1 MTEIQPPQET
11 SAPQET
17 SPPQPRTPPGSAGSA
32 PPSPSVGRLV
42 AVDLARALAVFG
54 MYVVHIGP
62 RLSATDG
69 VDSWVR
75 YLADGRSSV
84 LFATLAGFSLM
95 LIAGRLKPKT
105 GLAGR
110 QAKARI
116 AIRAVML
123 VALGTAL
130 CMVYGDLVIVPFYG
144 VYFLLALP
152 LVRLRARTLAII
164 AAALALVTPQLAFAV

>member
-1 MTEIQPPQET
+1 
-11 SAPQET
+11 
-17 SPPQPRTPPGSAGSA
+17 
-32 PPSPSVGRLV
+32 VGRLV

-69 VDSWVR
+69 VDSWFR
-75 YLADGRSSV
+75 YLADGRSSA
-84 LFATLAGFSLM
+84 LFATLAGFSLI
-95 LIAGRLKPKT
+95 LIAGHLEPKT
-105 GLAGR
+105 GLAG
-110 QAKARI
+110 QQGKAQI

-130 CMVYGDLVIVPFYG
+130 CLVYGDLVIIPFYG

-152 LVRLRARTLAII
+152 LCGCEPGLSRSSR
-164 AAALALVTPQLAFAV
+164 PPSPSSHHSWPWP

>member
-1 MTEIQPPQET
+1 
-11 SAPQET
+11 
-17 SPPQPRTPPGSAGSA
+17 
-32 PPSPSVGRLV
+32 
-42 AVDLARALAVFG
+42 
-54 MYVVHIGP
+54 
-62 RLSATDG
+62 
-69 VDSWVR
+69 
-75 YLADGRSSV
+75 V

-95 LIAGRLKPKT
+95 LIAGSLEPKT

-130 CMVYGDLVIVPFYG
+130 VLVYGDLVIIPFYG

-152 LVRLRARTLAII
+152 LVRLRAGHSRSPRPRSCSHTARPCCWPARTR
-164 AAALALVTPQLAFAV
+164 